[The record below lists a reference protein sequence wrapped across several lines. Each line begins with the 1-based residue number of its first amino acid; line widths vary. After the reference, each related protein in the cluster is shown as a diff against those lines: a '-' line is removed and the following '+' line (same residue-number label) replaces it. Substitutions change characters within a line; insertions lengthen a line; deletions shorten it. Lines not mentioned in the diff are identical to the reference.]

1 MQDRGLEF
9 ADLLAIWSL
18 LLGYQN
24 LKENE
29 EQSAHNDVQKANDA
43 QAAYMLS
50 ELGRRFDEQ
59 NKMLRDIYEAVKNEG
74 NQGSG
79 GVHRRRG

>member
-1 MQDRGLEF
+1 MNKLEF
-9 ADLLAIWSL
+9 ADVLAIWSL

-50 ELGRRFDEQ
+50 ELGRKFDEQ
-59 NKMLRDIYEAVKNEG
+59 NEMLRDIYEAVKNEG

-79 GVHRRRG
+79 GVHQ

>member
-1 MQDRGLEF
+1 MNRLEF

-43 QAAYMLS
+43 QAAYMLE
-50 ELGRRFDEQ
+50 ELGRKFDEQ
-59 NKMLRDIYEAVKNEG
+59 NAMMKEILECVK
-74 NQGSG
+74 SK
-79 GVHRRRG
+79 R

>member
-1 MQDRGLEF
+1 MNRIEF
-9 ADLLAIWSL
+9 ADVLAIWSL

-43 QAAYMLS
+43 QAAYMLE
-50 ELGRRFDEQ
+50 ELGRKFDEQ
-59 NKMLRDIYEAVKNEG
+59 NEMLKEILECVRSRK
-74 NQGSG
+74 
-79 GVHRRRG
+79 